1 MRVLVTRPVA
11 DAREMMA
18 RIAALG
24 CRVSAAPL
32 LKIVHEQIPPDAFD
46 GVAGFIAT
54 SRNAVAAL
62 AASPALQ
69 SAISRL
75 IFAVGA
81 ATAKRAEQA
90 GFQTVI
96 RGPGTAAELIPIVL
110 AHPASKAGRIVHL
123 AGDHVAIDLAGA
135 LANRGVDVEKFIVYR
150 SLAVDAFS
158 AETARDLRAGAFD
171 AVILMSPRTAKIWRA
186 LVTAP
191 SRRFDHSA
199 ITHVCLS
206 APVADALRDDGFQP
220 RFEIAA
226 APTVAGVVSVIERL
240 APRSAAQ

>member
-1 MRVLVTRPVA
+1 MHVLVTRPVA

-32 LKIVHEQIPPDAFD
+32 LKIVHEPIPADAFD

-54 SRNAVAAL
+54 SRNAIAAL
-62 AASPALQ
+62 AASPALEL
-69 SAISRL
+69 AICRP

-81 ATAKRAEQA
+81 ATAKRAEEA
-90 GFQTVI
+90 GFRTVI
-96 RGPGTAAELIPIVL
+96 RGPGTATELIPVIL
-110 AHPASKAGRIVHL
+110 AHPASKAGRFVHL
-123 AGDHVAIDLAGA
+123 AGDHVAIDLGGA
-135 LANRGVDVEKFIVYR
+135 LANRGVDVAKFVAYR
-150 SLAVDAFS
+150 SLAVNALS
-158 AETARDLRAGAFD
+158 AEIDRNLRAGAFE
-171 AVILMSPRTAKIWRA
+171 AVILMSPRTARIWRN

-191 SRRFDHSA
+191 PRCFDASA

-206 APVADALRDDGFQP
+206 ALVADALKDDGFQP